1 MGCDADNGVVVR
13 YGKFQSTH
21 PVWDATATT
30 CTATIA
36 YKDFNPRIPY
46 GMRPLVGL
54 KVMLSRNFNPR
65 IPYGM
70 RQSGVN
76 KWTKAVSISIHA
88 SRMGCD
94 MRRHPAPFGCRNFN
108 PRIPYGMRRVRHVRF
123 QGAVISIHASRM
135 GCDVMFPRILRPLL
149 ISIHASRMGCD
160 KYARSRCWCCANFN
174 PRIPYGMRPFAL
186 IFMFLCRNFNPRI
199 PYGMRLP
206 SYAVQYR
213 SN

>member
-1 MGCDADNGVVVR
+1 MGCDGHDMHGHDRIQRFQSTYPVWDATTRRLEGDAVT
-13 YGKFQSTH
+13 KFQSTH
-21 PVWDATATT
+21 PVWDATKTFPPFRVIYRFQSTHPVWDATF
-30 CTATIA
+30 C
-36 YKDFNPRIPY
+36 RQ
-46 GMRPLVGL
+46 RP
-54 KVMLSRNFNPR
+54 STRYRYFNPR

-135 GCDVMFPRILRPLL
+135 GCDHLQ
-149 ISIHASRMGCD
+149 G
-160 KYARSRCWCCANFN
+160 
-174 PRIPYGMRPFAL
+174 
-186 IFMFLCRNFNPRI
+186 
-199 PYGMRLP
+199 
-206 SYAVQYR
+206 
-213 SN
+213 